1 MPFNPNLDNSISLED
16 AAKITA
22 NFRQAFPTA
31 VIANAYGKRQMQE
44 LLEQENCEGFR
55 IYNGIDDEGSQQ
67 LIIVGVDASGNDLY
81 EGVLIDHT
89 QPCPSI
95 CSTANVLNTNT

>member
-81 EGVLIDHT
+81 EGVLIDRT